1 MPVLLG
7 VYPLVP
13 RAQLWGLS
21 ELDVEDVDIPLIF
34 RLLEAGHLLCRR
46 HGLPPPCRSGMCLML

>member
-1 MPVLLG
+1 MPVFLG

-13 RAQLWGLS
+13 RAQLGRLS

-34 RLLEAGHLLCRR
+34 GLEVGHLLCQR
-46 HGLPPPCRSGMCLML
+46 HGLPQPCRSSGLCLMF

>member
-7 VYPLVP
+7 VYPLMP
-13 RAQLWGLS
+13 GAQLGRLS

-34 RLLEAGHLLCRR
+34 GLLEVGHLLCRR
-46 HGLPPPCRSGMCLML
+46 HGLPPPNSSGLCLIF